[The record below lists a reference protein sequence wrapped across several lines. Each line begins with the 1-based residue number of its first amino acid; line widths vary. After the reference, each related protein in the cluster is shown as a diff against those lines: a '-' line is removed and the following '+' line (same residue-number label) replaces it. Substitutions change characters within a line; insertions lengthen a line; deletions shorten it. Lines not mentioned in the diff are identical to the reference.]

1 MRTALIAT
9 LVLLTAPAFAA
20 DDIMA
25 GYYGN
30 TVVSTGG
37 ALEAHTHYRGDH
49 GFDVTASMMGMS
61 KSFKGTWALDGKG
74 NVCRTFVGDMPPG
87 MTNPQCAPI
96 AAHKLGENWTVTTDG
111 KTRDF
116 TLKPGV
122 E

>member
-1 MRTALIAT
+1 MKAFVIAT
-9 LVLLTAPAFAA
+9 LALAVTPAFAA

-25 GYYGN
+25 AYYGN

-37 ALEAHTHYRGDH
+37 ALEAHTHYRADH
-49 GFDVTASMMGMS
+49 SFDVTASMMGMS
-61 KSFKGTWALDGKG
+61 RSFKGTWALDGKG
-74 NVCRTFVGDMPPG
+74 DVCRTFVGDMPPG

-96 AAHKLGENWTVTTDG
+96 AARKLGESWTVTTDG

-116 TLKPGV
+116 TLEPGV